1 MDLPLGHADSERFV
15 PHKGPMF
22 LLDRLIGED
31 LEAGCMASEV
41 DMRPQS
47 LFFREDLGGVPA
59 WVGFE
64 YMAQTIAALSGR
76 QGGRHGGEPKVGF
89 IMGVRDFDCAAPV
102 FPRGS
107 RLRIEARQ
115 EFRDG
120 PVVSFRCRI
129 LDGTAAEERV
139 LASAMVNAIEVDDN
153 ELMQFTEAAN
163 G

>member
-1 MDLPLGHADSERFV
+1 VDLPLGHADSERFV

-22 LLDRLIGED
+22 LIDRLTVED
-31 LEAGCMASEV
+31 LEAGHMDAEV
-41 DMRPQS
+41 DIHPRC
-47 LFFREDLGGVPA
+47 LFHRAECGGVPA

-76 QGGRHGGEPKVGF
+76 QGARHGGEPKVGF
-89 IMGVRDFDCAAPV
+89 IMGVRDFDCAEPI
-102 FPRGS
+102 FPDS
-107 RLRIEARQ
+107 VHLRIEVRQ

-129 LDGTAAEERV
+129 LDKADGERV
-139 LASAMVNAIEVDDN
+139 FARAMVNAIEVDDN